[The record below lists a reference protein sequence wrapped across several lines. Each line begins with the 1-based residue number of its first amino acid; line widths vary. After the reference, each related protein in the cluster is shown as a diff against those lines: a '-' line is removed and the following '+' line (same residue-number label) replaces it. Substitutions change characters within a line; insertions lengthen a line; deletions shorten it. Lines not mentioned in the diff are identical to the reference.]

1 MGAQLRDPQAQCR
14 EGAAPASMLHG
25 GGVLVLPQIDQVSL
39 RT

>member
-14 EGAAPASMLHG
+14 EDAAPTRMLHG
-25 GGVLVLPQIDQVSL
+25 GRVLVLPQTDQVSL